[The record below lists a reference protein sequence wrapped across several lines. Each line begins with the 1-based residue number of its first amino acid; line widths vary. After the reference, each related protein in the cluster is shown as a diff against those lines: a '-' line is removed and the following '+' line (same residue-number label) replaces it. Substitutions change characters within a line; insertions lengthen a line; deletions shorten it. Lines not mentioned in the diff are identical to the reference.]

1 MLKIYFYS
9 FTFNMKITDWAE
21 TDRPREK
28 LLEKGISALTDAELI
43 AILIGS
49 GTVSMSAVDLSRE
62 ILASVE
68 NDLYKL
74 SALSI
79 KDLQKFKGI
88 GEAKAI
94 SIVSAL
100 ELGKRRREKE
110 SVEKPRILCSKD
122 AYEILKPDLTFLPYE
137 EFWVILMNRSNYV
150 LKKVKIGQ
158 GGISETTADLRLAFK
173 AAIDNLATTILI
185 AHNHPSGNLNP
196 STSDKELTKR
206 FKESGKMLEITLAD
220 HIIITDRGYFSFA
233 DENLI

>member
-1 MLKIYFYS
+1 
-9 FTFNMKITDWAE
+9 MKITDWAE
-21 TDRPREK
+21 TERPREK
-28 LLEKGISALTDAELI
+28 LLERGINALTDAELI

-62 ILASVE
+62 ILSSVN

-100 ELGKRRREKE
+100 ELGRRRKEKE
-110 SVEKPRILCSKD
+110 TIEKPRILCSKD

-137 EFWVILMNRSNYV
+137 EFWVILMNRANYV

-173 AAIDNLATTILI
+173 AAIDNLATTVLI

-196 STSDKELTKR
+196 SNSDKELTRR

-220 HIIITDRGYFSFA
+220 HLIITDRGYFSFA
-233 DENLI
+233 DEGLI

>member
-1 MLKIYFYS
+1 
-9 FTFNMKITDWAE
+9 MKITDWAE

-28 LLEKGISALTDAELI
+28 LLEKGINALTDAELI

-62 ILASVE
+62 ILSSVN
-68 NDLYKL
+68 NDLFKL

-100 ELGKRRREKE
+100 ELGRRRKEKGTID
-110 SVEKPRILCSKD
+110 KPRILCSKD
-122 AYEILKPDLTFLPYE
+122 AYEILKPDLTFLSYE
-137 EFWVILMNRSNYV
+137 EFWVILMNRANYV

-173 AAIDNLATTILI
+173 AAIDNLATTVLI

-196 STSDKELTKR
+196 SNSDKELTRR

-220 HIIITDRGYFSFA
+220 HLIITDRGYFSFA
-233 DENLI
+233 DEGLI

>member
-1 MLKIYFYS
+1 
-9 FTFNMKITDWAE
+9 MKITDWAE

>member
-1 MLKIYFYS
+1 
-9 FTFNMKITDWAE
+9 MKITDWAE
-21 TDRPREK
+21 TERPREK
-28 LLEKGISALTDAELI
+28 LLERGINALTNAELI

-62 ILASVE
+62 ILSSVN

-100 ELGKRRREKE
+100 ELGRRRKEKE
-110 SVEKPRILCSKD
+110 ATEKPRILCSKD

-137 EFWVILMNRSNYV
+137 EFWVILMNRANYV

-196 STSDKELTKR
+196 SNSDKELTRR

-220 HIIITDRGYFSFA
+220 HLIITDRGYFSFA
-233 DENLI
+233 DEGLI